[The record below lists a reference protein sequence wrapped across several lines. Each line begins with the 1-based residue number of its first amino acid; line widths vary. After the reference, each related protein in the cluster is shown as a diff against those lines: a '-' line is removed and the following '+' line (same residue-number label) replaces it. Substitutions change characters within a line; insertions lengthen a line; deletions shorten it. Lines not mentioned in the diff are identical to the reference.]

1 MKFKATIILFIISL
15 GFSINSYAD
24 GFCEG
29 PLGSEKAIESAA
41 GVITYS
47 GAVSGIGDCDYAP
60 DEYTVTIYEMGI
72 CTSSPTAPTASS
84 AYETDTCS
92 TVINTP
98 AGQTI
103 NLASGSE
110 IVLTGLT
117 RPPNG
122 TYTHA
127 YMLLSNS
134 FGIKVTKQFTNTM
147 FQNNT
152 ANSGN
157 FCWTL
162 GGTQTNSDYSDGSPP
177 SAAASPSAYANCGA
191 EADAAPATYTE
202 VLDEFDS
209 SGESQFKYGPVSVE
223 SGSLTAYLVANSDSK
238 LVAADNTADRLF
250 GMQTL
255 TTSSTVTTDSTAFVV
270 SFGVNQATAPQ
281 MIDKGVTDQ
290 YRVISFASGPF
301 SAFITVE

>member
-29 PLGSEKAIESAA
+29 PLGAKKAIESAA
-41 GVITYS
+41 GVITYQ
-47 GAVSGIGDCDYAP
+47 GADNDMGDCDFAP

-72 CTSSPTAPTASS
+72 CTSSPTAPSS
-84 AYETDTCS
+84 GAAYDVSVCS
-92 TVINTP
+92 TVIDTP
-98 AGQTI
+98 AGQTL
-103 NLASGSE
+103 NLAAGSE
-110 IVLTGLT
+110 ILLTGLT
-117 RPPNG
+117 RPANG

-127 YMLLSNS
+127 YMLLGNG

-152 ANSGN
+152 AKSGN

-162 GGTQTNSDYSDGSPP
+162 GGTEHTSDFSDGSPP
-177 SAAASPSAYANCGA
+177 SAETSPSAFASCGA
-191 EADAAPATYTE
+191 EVAAAPATYTE
-202 VLDEFDS
+202 ILDEFDS
-209 SGESQFKYGPVSVE
+209 SGSSQFKYGPVSVE
-223 SGSLTAYLVANSDSK
+223 SGSLTAYLVTTADSR
-238 LVAADNTADRLF
+238 LVTADNTADRLF

-255 TTSSTVTTDSTAFVV
+255 TTPTTITLDSTAFVV
-270 SFGVNQATAPQ
+270 SFGVNQATQ
-281 MIDKGVTDQ
+281 NKMIDKGVTDQ
-290 YRVISFASGPF
+290 YRVISFSSGPF